1 MEELAVID
9 YNTGEIHIYKIPKE
23 SQITDEYLDYLGHR
37 GKDCYWMVGNNIN
50 IIKHESI

>member
-9 YNTGEIHIYKIPKE
+9 YNVGEIHIYKIPKE
-23 SQITDEYLDYLGHR
+23 SQITDEYIDYLGHR
-37 GKDCYWMVGNNIN
+37 GTDCYWIAGDNIK